1 MDRKDGVNSI
11 ETEIKPV
18 MSQLQH
24 AYVIMKGNRERK
36 MMRMS
41 LWTQIKGS
49 ISSLTGTSF
58 MYHLVGDCR
67 TAKEE
72 ENNKGKPVSE
82 ISQ

>member
-11 ETEIKPV
+11 ETEIKTCDV
-18 MSQLQH
+18 TAL
-24 AYVIMKGNRERK
+24 GCTCDNERK
-36 MMRMS
+36 QRKESDETVTMG
-41 LWTQIKGS
+41 TQIQGL

-72 ENNKGKPVSE
+72 ENKGIPVSE